1 MYAAENRACPCKV
14 RHTRQLLRMTIGILK
29 DSGCSRK
36 YLVKIL
42 YSTWQH
48 CLNVSE
54 HKKKGGGERENERGI
69 VGEIPPPSQKK
80 KTKGQTRKEMT
91 LFFLSKNKE
100 IGTLYISNF
109 HSKVSNRWRLGWY
122 HYYMSTKNNMILTY
136 EKYVWPLIHRFN
148 NITYI

>member
-80 KTKGQTRKEMT
+80 KKQKVKPGRKWLCFFFQRIKKLGRCTSPTFILKLAIVEDWAGTIITWAQRTIWYWRMKNT
-91 LFFLSKNKE
+91 CDHLF
-100 IGTLYISNF
+100 ID
-109 HSKVSNRWRLGWY
+109 
-122 HYYMSTKNNMILTY
+122 LT
-136 EKYVWPLIHRFN
+136 I
-148 NITYI
+148 